1 MDISTEEEKESLM
14 RFVDAFISGQGL
26 ELIVQ
31 NIARLGDT
39 IHTYMRTYPVYVTT
53 FSERSSFIFA
63 LLLSIHTYIH
73 K

>member
-1 MDISTEEEKESLM
+1 MTDVDISTEEEKESLM

-39 IHTYMRTYPVYVTT
+39 IPY
-53 FSERSSFIFA
+53 
-63 LLLSIHTYIH
+63 IHTYIH
-73 K
+73 AYIPCIHYHFF

>member
-39 IHTYMRTYPVYVTT
+39 IHTYPVYVTT

-73 K
+73 T